1 MPHNLNKEIK
11 KEFKMKN
18 TNKGFTLIELIMV
31 TIILGILAAVAIPR
45 YMTTVEKAEEA
56 AEEATISAIR
66 AGLESFA
73 TEQMMEHGRRE
84 HPLNP
89 WTALE
94 TPPAKYDDSNAGDAD
109 ADGVWTFNG
118 THSTITH
125 MRNDNSVYHWDYD
138 SGTHTDGEEELADT
152 PIGTRSSG
160 DSD

>member
-1 MPHNLNKEIK
+1 
-11 KEFKMKN
+11 MKN

-66 AGLESFA
+66 AGLESYA

-94 TPPAKYDDSNAGDAD
+94 TPPAKYNSSSAVDAV
-109 ADGVWTFNG
+109 ADGEWTFNSDK
-118 THSTITH
+118 STITH
-125 MRNDNSVYHWDYD
+125 MRNDNTVHHWEYD
-138 SGTHTDGEEELADT
+138 SGSHTNGAEAPAVT
-152 PIGTRSSG
+152 PISAVAAGA
-160 DSD
+160 SD